1 MAVDGEMFCGILRG
15 FGSTVDLLLTCPLQM
30 FMQQYDHDMLI
41 FLFFLGV
48 LGIEPR
54 VLGMLGQCSTSEPC
68 PQLLEMLV
76 SEKVNLLILL
86 LQLSSP
92 CFSDKSS
99 CRWSKLT

>member
-1 MAVDGEMFCGILRG
+1 
-15 FGSTVDLLLTCPLQM
+15 
-30 FMQQYDHDMLI
+30 
-41 FLFFLGV
+41 
-48 LGIEPR
+48 
-54 VLGMLGQCSTSEPC
+54 
-68 PQLLEMLV
+68 MLV